1 LWIASLPTSLQPFG
15 GGLFQLGISRLLR
28 SFWFWLPA
36 ALLLLH
42 SLIILANYWPRVQQ
56 RWHEP
61 IPSLGWQHPLAR
73 RIEHSVRLSDTPDEF
88 LDDRRAFLKQHG
100 FSSHETAET
109 EQRLLGASRRR
120 WAWGGVFLFY
130 GGLIGLIG
138 AFFISHFFL
147 EQDYLL
153 LSTLET
159 TPGNVPEGNFTL
171 AAVEYEQGRG
181 QVTYRPTSLTETPH
195 IVIWRRYWPTFL
207 RGVFIF
213 PTALTPLLSIEIHDE
228 NNTTLTL
235 LPSQGG
241 VAPTKRL
248 DILLDDLTVPILFS
262 TQNPPL
268 AFQISPDPSGDL
280 NRYNVQVRQAETT
293 TLIKNIEVEV
303 GQPVEIETL
312 IGSLA
317 LNYKMAVN
325 TRRDP
330 ALWLYPLGLILIV
343 AGLATFFWPPAQ
355 VWLIP
360 EVKGRGG
367 QLYGVLET
375 FGSQEKMEAFL
386 ERLLAEEQG
395 EEG

>member
-1 LWIASLPTSLQPFG
+1 
-15 GGLFQLGISRLLR
+15 
-28 SFWFWLPA
+28 
-36 ALLLLH
+36 
-42 SLIILANYWPRVQQ
+42 
-56 RWHEP
+56 
-61 IPSLGWQHPLAR
+61 
-73 RIEHSVRLSDTPDEF
+73 
-88 LDDRRAFLKQHG
+88 
-100 FSSHETAET
+100 
-109 EQRLLGASRRR
+109 
-120 WAWGGVFLFY
+120 
-130 GGLIGLIG
+130 
-138 AFFISHFFL
+138 
-147 EQDYLL
+147 
-153 LSTLET
+153 
-159 TPGNVPEGNFTL
+159 
-171 AAVEYEQGRG
+171 
-181 QVTYRPTSLTETPH
+181 
-195 IVIWRRYWPTFL
+195 
-207 RGVFIF
+207 
-213 PTALTPLLSIEIHDE
+213 
-228 NNTTLTL
+228 
-235 LPSQGG
+235 